1 MDSFVNA
8 LAVLPNGDLIAGG
21 SFTTTG
27 GVAANRVARWDGSTW
42 SPLGS
47 GMDGSVR
54 ALAAFPNGDVA
65 AGGDFP
71 TAIPVTVNFVARW
84 NGFSWTPLGS
94 GMSSSVSALASLPT
108 DDLVAGGFFTSA
120 GEVPSA
126 YWAHWTDTGIP
137 WAAEDPASQSAGPGS
152 TLTLSASCAAG
163 FDFGGAV
170 TFQWRRNGGNVANGP
185 GGASE
190 GGGTVSG
197 ASGSLT
203 AANTSTTLTIAGPRP
218 SDSGQ
223 YSVVFTNACGSGAS
237 LSATV
242 AVAGGCTADL
252 NGDDAVDGSDLG
264 VLLNAWGT
272 CAVPC
277 VSDLNTDGV
286 VDGSDLGIL
295 LGNWG
300 ACP

>member
-1 MDSFVNA
+1 MSGDVWA
-8 LAVLPNGDLIAGG
+8 LAVLPNGDLVAGG
-21 SFTTTG
+21 DFTTAG
-27 GVAANRVARWDGSTW
+27 GVAASYIARWSGTLW

-47 GMDGSVR
+47 GISGDVY
-54 ALAAFPNGDVA
+54 ALAVLPNG
-65 AGGDFP
+65 
-71 TAIPVTVNFVARW
+71 
-84 NGFSWTPLGS
+84 
-94 GMSSSVSALASLPT
+94 
-108 DDLVAGGFFTSA
+108 DLVAGGSFTIA
-120 GEVPSA
+120 GGVPSG

-197 ASGSLT
+197 SSGSLT
-203 AANTSTTLTIAGPRP
+203 AANTSTTLTITGPRP
-218 SDSGQ
+218 SDTGS
-223 YSVVFTNACGSGAS
+223 YSVVFTNTCGSGTS

-242 AVAGGCTADL
+242 TVAGGCTADL
-252 NGDDAVDGSDLG
+252 NGDDAVDGADLG
-264 VLLNAWGT
+264 VLLNAWGS